1 MLQIVPRHEH
11 TTCTAQVRAREPAVP
26 TKIARHP
33 HSPFLKPHL
42 CCSLTLH
49 RLKQQPPLAASIVVG
64 PELARD
70 AAVEAHITRS
80 MLLIQEQED
89 EEAITRS
96 LASAADEAAARKT
109 TPKRRKHTKFEGAP
123 NSAGL
128 PSAGGSGSKPSHA
141 MCLK

>member
-1 MLQIVPRHEH
+1 MHGAGAGEGAGRPNKNCATPPFAIPQASP
-11 TTCTAQVRAREPAVP
+11 VR
-26 TKIARHP
+26 
-33 HSPFLKPHL
+33 
-42 CCSLTLH
+42 CSLTLH

-80 MLLIQEQED
+80 MLLIQDQED

>member
-1 MLQIVPRHEH
+1 
-11 TTCTAQVRAREPAVP
+11 
-26 TKIARHP
+26 
-33 HSPFLKPHL
+33 
-42 CCSLTLH
+42 
-49 RLKQQPPLAASIVVG
+49 
-64 PELARD
+64 
-70 AAVEAHITRS
+70 

-89 EEAITRS
+89 EEAIKRLLS
-96 LASAADEAAARKT
+96 SVADEEATRKA